1 MLCSLQRR
9 GRADHDSRDRAR
21 PLCPHDAAAGAFF
34 TELAGVMRDCVPDK
48 AALNRFGAKWQ
59 VEFLG
64 PPLSLAD
71 QST

>member
-1 MLCSLQRR
+1 
-9 GRADHDSRDRAR
+9 
-21 PLCPHDAAAGAFF
+21 
-34 TELAGVMRDCVPDK
+34 MRDGVPDK